1 MASSC
6 TSTEDY
12 RSPNVRLHLHLFAGL
27 DWLLLDK
34 TPTCPTT
41 RTRLD
46 SWTYLDSP
54 DQLWN
59 GKRGK
64 SPTFVALLVFSIIWS
79 NCTGRGHQ
87 NLQTGRLFRGCC
99 HQKAAFP

>member
-1 MASSC
+1 M
-6 TSTEDY
+6 
-12 RSPNVRLHLHLFAGL
+12 RLHLHLFAGL
-27 DWLLLDK
+27 DWLLLGK

-64 SPTFVALLVFSIIWS
+64 SPAFVALLVFFPSFGLIALGEAIKIYKLDDYS
-79 NCTGRGHQ
+79 GV
-87 NLQTGRLFRGCC
+87 
-99 HQKAAFP
+99 AALNKPRFPKRY